1 MYITLLYVSAFM
13 FFIADRKIKRSSLA
27 GIIMA
32 LFASL
37 PFSYQT
43 LYRGYKILK
52 FIREIIPGVP
62 EYKGNIPSVVF
73 SVFISLIFTGI
84 LMFVAGLWSRE
95 LFCITRDEYRS
106 RKMAKKLFVS
116 ASVIPGVVACL
127 LYGYRYWMRITA
139 NVSWGVVFTRLF
151 DNLGTFFL
159 FLRPF
164 YRISDKKIQLTLL
177 IANTVYV
184 ALLLVFCI
192 LCIVLIN
199 MKRVIY
205 KEQPEASKGKG
216 SALSVFAITVSLAG
230 VLTFLTNAQRGYI
243 IWSSSDRRSSSIVP
257 SYYSFIFGYYN
268 NVTGKFIYTVQYDFC
283 MFLRGLLI
291 AGIALLVISI
301 IWMAIKK
308 KLRHNLFSVIFSIA
322 LILASYWCINR
333 MMIEIVRFHNI
344 R

>member
-27 GIIMA
+27 GIIIV

-52 FIREIIPGVP
+52 FIRGIIPGVP
-62 EYKGNIPSVVF
+62 EHKGNIPSVVF

-84 LMFVAGLWSRE
+84 LMFVAGMWSRE
-95 LFCITRDEYRS
+95 LFCISRDEIRS
-106 RKMAKKLFVS
+106 RKMAKKLFIS
-116 ASVIPGVVACL
+116 ASVIPGVVACM
-127 LYGYRYWMRITA
+127 LYGYRYLVMAIGKTKA
-139 NVSWGVVFTRLF
+139 DYFLSFF
-151 DNLGTFFL
+151 DNLGTYFL
-159 FLRPF
+159 FLKPF
-164 YRISDKKIQLTLL
+164 YRISDKQFQLTLQ

-184 ALLLVFCI
+184 ALLFVFCI

-199 MKRVIY
+199 RKRVVY
-205 KEQPEASKGKG
+205 KELPESSEGKG

-230 VLTFLTNAQRGYI
+230 LLAFLTNAQRGYI
-243 IWSSSDRRSSSIVP
+243 IWSGSYRRASFVTAF
-257 SYYSFIFGYYN
+257 YYSFIYGEYLIR
-268 NVTGKFIYTVQYDFC
+268 TGKFSDTVRYDFC